1 MQWLGEE
8 EMRAWR
14 SLVVV
19 SSRLFDA
26 LDAELRAAHD
36 LSLADYEILAS
47 LSEVPERRLR
57 MSQLADGAM
66 VSRSRLTH
74 HVNRMEAEGLV
85 TREACPTDR
94 RGAFAV
100 LSAEGLARV
109 EAAAPT
115 HVAGVRRLFFDLLPG
130 PALAAVSEAL
140 ATVAERLLPA
150 QGAARAELPA
160 QGAARSA
167 PPAQGAARAAPPAQ
181 GAARAAPPA
190 RTPNPSSGPPAA
202 GRG

>member
-1 MQWLGEE
+1 MEGVPWLGDE

-19 SSRLFDA
+19 SSRLFDE
-26 LDAELRAAHD
+26 LDAELRAGHD

-47 LSEVPERRLR
+47 LSEAPGRRMR

-100 LSAEGLARV
+100 LTGEGLERV
-109 EAAAPT
+109 KAAAPT

-130 PALAAVSEAL
+130 ARLAVVSEAL
-140 ATVAERLLPA
+140 ATVAGALLP
-150 QGAARAELPA
+150 GRATA
-160 QGAARSA
+160 DRS
-167 PPAQGAARAAPPAQ
+167 
-181 GAARAAPPA
+181 
-190 RTPNPSSGPPAA
+190 
-202 GRG
+202 